1 MATSKVWVTLS
12 ALAGAGVALI
22 ATAGVWD
29 GQERAQRATSTHAHQ
44 TPEYRPTSKQ
54 IVIQAS
60 PGRLEALEKEVAH
73 LRAERAEH
81 PERTEPSLTELP
93 SPEEER
99 KLVETQFGELERQL
113 LADPVDPSWSSGAA
127 ESLRND
133 LSAVAATDGFN
144 LVAVECRT
152 EMCRATLRWESYEA
166 AVKTGMRLPERAIPG
181 LNCAKSI
188 WLKEPEQP
196 AGPYS
201 SSLYLDCSEQRA
213 GIADVI
219 R

>member
-1 MATSKVWVTLS
+1 MAISKVWVILS
-12 ALAGAGVALI
+12 ALVGAGVALI
-22 ATAGVWD
+22 VTAAVWNVE
-29 GQERAQRATSTHAHQ
+29 ERDQRATSTHANQ
-44 TPEYRPTSKQ
+44 TPQYRQTSKQ
-54 IVIQAS
+54 IVLQAS
-60 PGRLEALEKEVAH
+60 PGRLEALEQKVEH
-73 LRAERAEH
+73 LRNERNEH
-81 PERTEPSLTELP
+81 SERNDPPATEIL

-99 KLVETQFGELERQL
+99 KLVETQFGELERHL

-127 ESLRND
+127 ELLRSD
-133 LSAVAATDGFN
+133 LSGIAGKDGFH

-152 EMCRATLRWESYEA
+152 EMCRATLRWENYEA

-188 WLKEPEQP
+188 WLKEPENP
-196 AGPYS
+196 AGSYS